1 MCQTF
6 IPLLSKDG
14 RIVNVSSTGSSLS
27 GYSKEIQDRFRSP
40 KMTLD
45 DLEQMMN
52 EYQVIPPRH
61 NDLGWD
67 ALKFFKEAANNGT
80 ENPRGWKRQAYGA
93 TKAAENA
100 LTAVLARKHPGLI
113 INACCPG
120 WVDTDMGALMGRPP
134 KTLGRNTVPPHVS
147 KELQSL
153 MPKLVKLMGPR
164 SQ

>member
-27 GYSKEIQDRFRSP
+27 GYSQEIQDRFRNP

-52 EYQVIPPRH
+52 EYQVIPPPPD
-61 NDLGWD
+61 DLGWD
-67 ALKFFKEAANNGT
+67 TLKLRKEAANNGT
-80 ENPRGWKRQAYGA
+80 EDLHGWKRQAYGA

-100 LTAVLARKHPGLI
+100 LTAVLAREHPGLI

-134 KTLGRNTVPPHVS
+134 KTLGRDTVPPHLSREV
-147 KELQSL
+147 QSL
-153 MPKLVKLMGPR
+153 TRKLIKLTGPR